1 MEILFL
7 KIPSHHHQDTSR
19 TSSRDPTDLKILE
32 SGHAY
37 CLQQSYFFTFSF
49 NLINTNVTPQYI
61 VLYCGGSKIIFLQI
75 RDNSTCSASLATAPP
90 VSADPAHVKTV
101 RNLPLF
107 MTAYGQ
113 IFFGN
118 FGPSGS

>member
-1 MEILFL
+1 MPTACNNSIF
-7 KIPSHHHQDTSR
+7 SHFHL
-19 TSSRDPTDLKILE
+19 PL
-32 SGHAY
+32 
-37 CLQQSYFFTFSF
+37 CP
-49 NLINTNVTPQYI
+49 NVTTQYI

-107 MTAYGQ
+107 MTVYEQ
-113 IFFGN
+113 ICLGN
-118 FGPSGS
+118 F